1 MMRGVGVL
9 TEDCRLKSHLE
20 QEFQRLINKNL
31 VAMFSRNTGG
41 AINTVWMIR
50 FEMYNYI
57 V

>member
-1 MMRGVGVL
+1 MRGVGVL